1 MKITTSAET
10 CGSVAGVIDEVS
22 VFTTLSMIV
31 YQLHYVKTAHRRRGV
46 LPCAFR
52 VDRPNMKLALF
63 LHLLSAVIWVGG
75 MFFAY
80 LCLRPAAGSLEPPSR
95 LGLWVGTFERF
106 FVWVWAAVILLPA
119 TGYWLIAKFGGFAN
133 VGVYVHIM
141 HALGIA
147 MILVFLHVYFA
158 PYRRLRKSVSSGDFG
173 SAAKQLNQIRILVAV
188 NLSLGLLVLMTVR
201 LLR

>member
-1 MKITTSAET
+1 MNT
-10 CGSVAGVIDEVS
+10 
-22 VFTTLSMIV
+22 
-31 YQLHYVKTAHRRRGV
+31 
-46 LPCAFR
+46 
-52 VDRPNMKLALF
+52 ALF

-80 LCLRPAAGSLEPPSR
+80 LCLRPAAGALEPPVR
-95 LGLWVGTFERF
+95 LGLWVATFERF
-106 FVWVWAAVILLPA
+106 FVWVWTAVVLLPA
-119 TGYWLIAKFGGFAN
+119 TGYWLIARLGGFGS

-158 PYRRLRKSVSSGDFG
+158 PYRRLRGAVASGDFAV
-173 SAAKQLNQIRILVAV
+173 AAKHLNQIRILVAI
-188 NLSLGLLVLMTVR
+188 NLSLGMLVLATVR